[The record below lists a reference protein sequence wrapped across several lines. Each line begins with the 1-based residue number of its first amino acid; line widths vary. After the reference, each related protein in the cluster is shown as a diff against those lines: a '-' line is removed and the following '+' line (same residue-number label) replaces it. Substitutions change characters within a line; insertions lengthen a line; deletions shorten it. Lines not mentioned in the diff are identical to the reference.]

1 MDCVIGR
8 ELSREMK
15 LYMFSIRRLRPC
27 DAPAVTHNSRIYLV
41 STASEKSSINN
52 KRPGGCLKKIFESR
66 PSHVLGKKENDDDDD
81 DEEEEI
87 FDTFLSAP
95 PSSRRRRFDY
105 YFFRKISFPCAI

>member
-15 LYMFSIRRLRPC
+15 LYMFSIRRPRPC

-52 KRPGGCLKKIFESR
+52 KRPVGCLKKIFESR
-66 PSHVLGKKENDDDDD
+66 PSHVLGGKKK
-81 DEEEEI
+81 
-87 FDTFLSAP
+87 
-95 PSSRRRRFDY
+95 
-105 YFFRKISFPCAI
+105 RK

>member
-1 MDCVIGR
+1 MHLLLHTTLV
-8 ELSREMK
+8 
-15 LYMFSIRRLRPC
+15 
-27 DAPAVTHNSRIYLV
+27 YL

-52 KRPGGCLKKIFESR
+52 KRPGGCLKRFLR
-66 PSHVLGKKENDDDDD
+66 AGQVTFWGGKRKENDDDDD